1 MIMNITKHV
10 LAGLVCIAAI
20 ANGIAQEGETR
31 SNIQTFTPSKLLK
44 KGQWDIKI
52 FNSLYT
58 QTSRT
63 DENSEKVD
71 IPRENFFTST
81 NEFFTGVSETSRV
94 NVGLIIQVRSNT
106 FGGRSALSVGK
117 LENDR
122 QTSRFGVSQIAPSV
136 RIQPFKNIG
145 NFSVTSS
152 LFIPVF
158 EDAPGGFLDQRS
170 FAWDNKFFYDK
181 TFGGNKWQLFTEI
194 DLKYNF
200 GENSAEASADE
211 NSGERFAGK
220 SLFVPLS
227 AFLSY
232 FPSSKST
239 VFVNAQQAFLIG
251 LDNPSSVGGE
261 NFSQR
266 FTQLGFGGKYQI
278 TKVFN
283 LEASYGNIVAGNNFQ
298 GLGQTFSLGAR
309 FLF

>member
-1 MIMNITKHV
+1 MKITKHI
-10 LAGLVCIAAI
+10 LLIFLTL
-20 ANGIAQEGETR
+20 GIISSSYAQEDDGI

-58 QTSRT
+58 QTERT
-63 DENSEKVD
+63 DENSSSVS

-81 NEFFTGVSETSRV
+81 NEFFTGISETSRV

-106 FGGRSALSVGK
+106 FGGRGALSVGR

-122 QTSRFGVSQIAPSV
+122 QTSRFGVSQIAPSIRV
-136 RIQPFKNIG
+136 QPFKNIG
-145 NFSVTSS
+145 NFSITSS

-158 EDAPGGFLDQRS
+158 EDAPGAFLDQRS
-170 FAWDNKFFYDK
+170 FAWDNKFFYDR
-181 TFGGNKWQLFTEI
+181 TFGGNKWQLFTEV

-200 GENSAEASADE
+200 GDNRENVASDE

-220 SLFVPLS
+220 SLFLPVS

-239 VFVNAQQAFLIG
+239 VFINGQQTFLIG
-251 LDNPSSVGGE
+251 IDNPQFNGGE

-266 FTQLGFGGKYQI
+266 GTLLGFGGKYQL
-278 TKVFN
+278 TRVFN
-283 LEASYGNIVAGNNFQ
+283 LEASFSKFVAGNNFQ